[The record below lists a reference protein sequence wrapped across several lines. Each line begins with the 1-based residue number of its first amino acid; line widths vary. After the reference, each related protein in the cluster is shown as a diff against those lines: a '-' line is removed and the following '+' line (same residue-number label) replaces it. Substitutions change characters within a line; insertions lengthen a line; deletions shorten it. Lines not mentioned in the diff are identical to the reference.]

1 LVNSDHKEKKD
12 TGTRPANRRG
22 KQSKK
27 NNRQKYYPEYF
38 QLRQSIA
45 TARHAKYKRNAGKH
59 STNRELLCCANH
71 TRGIKNRVIERKY
84 QNRREDIWQYTAL
97 KGYQLFPLLEVFSAP
112 ANKDRKEGKII
123 LIVVSTYPCFLAKV
137 K

>member
-1 LVNSDHKEKKD
+1 
-12 TGTRPANRRG
+12 
-22 KQSKK
+22 
-27 NNRQKYYPEYF
+27 
-38 QLRQSIA
+38 
-45 TARHAKYKRNAGKH
+45 
-59 STNRELLCCANH
+59 
-71 TRGIKNRVIERKY
+71 VIERKY